1 MLLKLNLLGSI
12 MNKIKNNLDNNFW
25 DWLDSVSIKY
35 KNYEIKNAI
44 IAYKFGQLN
53 QLLHRKNTNNF
64 NLRKILSS
72 IKWNLILHLFTNKIS
87 SRNKNKIIKKNYD
100 SLCDLNNKNL
110 YAINFSPNDPRHF
123 LHIST
128 LAKKDNGSL
137 VITVRNDV
145 YNYFN
150 KREIP
155 VILLDISI
163 PWRNENDFKINVPL
177 TSLENKLLSSLDLTS
192 LVLLSMSASLI
203 DLLDIITN
211 GYGLPQTLITLQD
224 FHCFD
229 SVFATYFLGKIP
241 TITLQHGMS
250 SKGEENRK
258 SLWRYT
264 ISDWIVAF
272 GCRQAEILEYKG
284 VSPKKIKI
292 LGTAKYDVYLNKSE
306 ERIEIKEDRNRILIG
321 IQQTS
326 FFEENFVKVFNFI
339 EHLLSSKENYELS
352 FRFHPGTTKKNR
364 EKFVQRLI
372 KINQVHKMKVNISN
386 IEDPLKDISES
397 NIVLV
402 SQSTLGMEAMLFKK
416 PVIEYLSKKEDS
428 VKFGDYRDLSF
439 HASNGEEAKKLI
451 SKLLNDNIFY
461 NKIIEKQNKFVNK
474 EIMLPP
480 AIPRILEFINSL
492 HNNKRS
498 VKNNK

>member
-1 MLLKLNLLGSI
+1 MV
-12 MNKIKNNLDNNFW
+12 KIKDELYNNFW
-25 DWLDSVSIKY
+25 DWLDSISIKY

-44 IAYKFGQLN
+44 IAHKYVKLVE
-53 QLLHRKNTNNF
+53 LLHINNVNHF
-64 NLRKILSS
+64 NLKKALSS
-72 IKWNLILHLFTNKIS
+72 IKWNLILHLFTNKIY

-145 YNYFN
+145 YDYFN

-155 VILLDISI
+155 VIISI

-192 LVLLSMSASLI
+192 LVLLSKAASLI

-211 GYGLPQTLITLQD
+211 EYGLPQTLITLQD
-224 FHCFD
+224 VHCFD
-229 SVFATYFLGKIP
+229 SVFATYYLDKIP
-241 TITLQHGMS
+241 TVTLQHGLM
-250 SKGEENRK
+250 GTENLLYK
-258 SLWRYT
+258 YL
-264 ISDWIVAF
+264 ISDKMIVWSL
-272 GCRQAEILEYKG
+272 RQAEILQSLG
-284 VSPKKIKI
+284 VNSKKIEI
-292 LGTAKYDVYLNKSE
+292 LGTAKYDLYLNKNK
-306 ERIEIKEDRNRILIG
+306 ERAEIKEDRNRILIG

-364 EKFVQRLI
+364 EKFAQRLI
-372 KINQVHKMKVNISN
+372 KINQVHKTKVNISN

-498 VKNNK
+498 VKNNQ